1 MTKLTRKMFQA
12 FREDEF
18 WLDAIVLFGS
28 AIAFYILFVLLA
40 AMEV

>member
-1 MTKLTRKMFQA
+1 MTKTVRKMFQA

-28 AIAFYILFVLLA
+28 AIAFYVLFILLA